1 MDLTEAGLY
10 YSSRKVCH
18 LLQFKGFLYDFKSH
32 IFTLFS
38 ALTAERVTS
47 ASAQSAVLKQLMLT
61 AVLQQQLLP
70 RLSQLQRPVKWRLST
85 VLPASRSNPGRT
97 IVSTIEKRIYTE
109 ENAMVVAASWGT
121 EFLQFLAALAIL
133 HQDDLKNRQFCT
145 RTSQRIGCK
154 SA

>member
-10 YSSRKVCH
+10 YSSTKVCH

-47 ASAQSAVLKQLMLT
+47 ASAQSAVLKQLMQTAVLKQLMQTAVLQQLMQT

-70 RLSQLQRPVKWRLST
+70 MLSQLQRPVKWRLST
-85 VLPASRSNPGRT
+85 VLPASRPNPGRT
-97 IVSTIEKRIYTE
+97 IVYTIEKGFIQKRKQRSSLLFGGQ
-109 ENAMVVAASWGT
+109 NFFNS
-121 EFLQFLAALAIL
+121 LAP
-133 HQDDLKNRQFCT
+133 
-145 RTSQRIGCK
+145 
-154 SA
+154 

>member
-1 MDLTEAGLY
+1 M
-10 YSSRKVCH
+10 
-18 LLQFKGFLYDFKSH
+18 YDFKSH

-47 ASAQSAVLKQLMLT
+47 ASAQSAVLKQLMQTAVLKQLMQTAVLQQLMQT

-70 RLSQLQRPVKWRLST
+70 MLSQLQRPVKWRLST

-97 IVSTIEKRIYTE
+97 IVSNIEKRIYTE

-133 HQDDLKNRQFCT
+133 HQDDLKNRQICT